1 MIENETASRGEGLCR
16 FRHQGFTLIE
26 LLVVISIIGTLST
39 IAMTSLNGARAKARD
54 TTRYSDMNEIKIA
67 LELYAADHGGDYP
80 STGGSLVCLGVSSAE
95 SCWGGTTFGNDSV
108 NAALAPYLA
117 LIPKDPLYGQTS
129 RVYRTYAYRS
139 PGSYWLPSPVNTVTG
154 AYAIA
159 FEADKYTG
167 GDPYCGGWTFG
178 AWDQPP
184 GATHCPAG
192 GNCRQCGYLAPA

>member
-1 MIENETASRGEGLCR
+1 MIESETADGREPLSRSE
-16 FRHQGFTLIE
+16 QKGFTLIE

-54 TTRYSDMNEIKIA
+54 ATRYSDMNELKVA
-67 LELYAADHGGDYP
+67 LELYAADHSGSYP
-80 STGGSLVCLGVSSAE
+80 STGGTLVCLGVPSTE
-95 SCWGGTTFGNDSV
+95 SCWGGTTFGSDSV

-117 LIPKDPLYGQTS
+117 QIPKDPLYSQTS
-129 RVYRTYAYRS
+129 RVYRTYVYRS
-139 PGSYWLPSPVNTVTG
+139 PGNYWLPAPVNTVAG

-159 FEADKYTG
+159 FEADKYNS